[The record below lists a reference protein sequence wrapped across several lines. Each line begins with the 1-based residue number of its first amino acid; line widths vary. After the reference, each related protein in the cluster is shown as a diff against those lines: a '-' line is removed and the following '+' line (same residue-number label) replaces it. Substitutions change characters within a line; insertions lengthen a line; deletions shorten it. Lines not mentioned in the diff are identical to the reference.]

1 MSEKGYSRK
10 EELAYTTQ
18 LEAEN
23 EHLVEACQKF
33 EEQGDGYCQEIKRLK
48 VQLGEESQRVV
59 KYKVLAVSGHVD
71 SARLDKLERWLEEA
85 DGDNQFTYEA
95 GNAEGGDGFFLEEGL
110 EIISSA
116 KNLRE
121 AIDKLENF

>member
-1 MSEKGYSRK
+1 MSDVWCEKHEIEIINRCPDCI
-10 EELAYTTQ
+10 EEK
-18 LEAEN
+18 LEFD
-23 EHLVEACQKF
+23 K
-33 EEQGDGYCQEIKRLK
+33 K
-48 VQLGEESQRVV
+48 
-59 KYKVLAVSGHVD
+59 
-71 SARLDKLERWLEEA
+71 RLDKLERWLEEA